1 MKRQYGRTCPT
12 IRETTQV
19 IPGRDDGMPDACA
32 LSLDDVTT
40 LPRELFRERIT
51 RLSVGRMNEV
61 CRALALATGCA

>member
-1 MKRQYGRTCPT
+1 
-12 IRETTQV
+12 
-19 IPGRDDGMPDACA
+19 MPDACA

>member
-1 MKRQYGRTCPT
+1 LPDDP
-12 IRETTQV
+12 ETTRV

-40 LPRELFRERIT
+40 LLCELFRERIT